1 MNLSN
6 LLLCLEIPVC
16 DNEIYQVYILSNI
29 KTLIIPLLAIKN
41 KTYQIDINN
50 KIDNHPIT
58 LLLIDTNYP
67 NIKIEGGK
75 IVLWQDIQF
84 Q

>member
-1 MNLSN
+1 MFNNKL
-6 LLLCLEIPVC
+6 
-16 DNEIYQVYILSNI
+16 
-29 KTLIIPLLAIKN
+29 KN
-41 KTYQIDINN
+41 IDINN

-58 LLLIDTNYP
+58 LLLIDTHYP